1 MKAPP
6 RNHKLEIKKDSL
18 ECSVCCCHN
27 RGMKNKKTV
36 KIKNQK
42 TGKYVDID
50 KIPVSAFFE

>member
-1 MKAPP
+1 
-6 RNHKLEIKKDSL
+6 
-18 ECSVCCCHN
+18 
-27 RGMKNKKTV
+27 MKNKKTV